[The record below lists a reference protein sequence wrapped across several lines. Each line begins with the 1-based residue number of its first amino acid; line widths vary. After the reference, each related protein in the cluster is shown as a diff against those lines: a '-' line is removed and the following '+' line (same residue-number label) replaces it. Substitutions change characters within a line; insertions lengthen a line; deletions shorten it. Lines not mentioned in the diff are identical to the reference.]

1 MYISKPI
8 SVDDALLQDLLEKYR
23 QGTLTAAEKKQLDNW
38 YHHFDTTGAHLY
50 PFADDA
56 DEMAAG
62 QRLAARIND
71 SLREAAGG
79 ARVAPLYR
87 KWLYAAAAACLL
99 VLATPLYKLWLKRSA
114 AAPPPAMA
122 WQTAGTPAGKMMKL
136 TLSDGS
142 QVWLN
147 ANSGIRYP
155 AAFAA
160 ANREVWLTGGE
171 AFFDISQDKKRPFI
185 VHTGKLDVQV
195 LGTSFNIR
203 AYEELKQVS
212 IGVASGKV
220 QVVRDAQPLGV
231 LTENKQLDWN
241 RETQSSSI
249 RESDAARMGNWK
261 DGLIRLD
268 GASFAELRI
277 MIKNVYSY
285 TLETRNKAMQQA
297 TFTATFRNSNKID
310 DVMKMICRTQ
320 QVKYRKQGSTITL
333 Y

>member
-1 MYISKPI
+1 M
-8 SVDDALLQDLLEKYR
+8 DDALLQDLLEKYH
-23 QGTLTAAEKKQLDNW
+23 QGTLTSAEKKQLDNW
-38 YHHFDTTGAHLY
+38 YNRFDTTGAHLY
-50 PFADDA
+50 PFTDA
-56 DEMAAG
+56 GDEMQAG
-62 QRLAARIND
+62 QRLAARISA
-71 SLREAAGG
+71 SLLAATGK
-79 ARVAPLYR
+79 ARIVPLYR
-87 KWLYAAAAACLL
+87 KWLYGAAAAVFLL
-99 VLATPLYKLWLKRSA
+99 LLTIPLYKLLLKQRV
-114 AAPPPAMA
+114 AAPSPAMA
-122 WQTAGTPAGKMMKL
+122 LQTVNTPDGKMMKL
-136 TLSDGS
+136 TLADGS

-160 ANREVWLTGGE
+160 ANREVWLTDGE
-171 AFFDISQDKKRPFI
+171 AFFDISPDKKHPFI

-203 AYEELKQVS
+203 AYKQLKKVS

-220 QVVRDAQPLGV
+220 QVVQDAQPLGV
-231 LTENKQLDWN
+231 LTESKQLDWN
-241 RETQSSSI
+241 QETQSSSI
-249 RESDAARMGNWK
+249 HESDAARMGNWK

-268 GASFAELRI
+268 GASFTELSI

-285 TLETRNKAMQQA
+285 TLETRNKTMQQA